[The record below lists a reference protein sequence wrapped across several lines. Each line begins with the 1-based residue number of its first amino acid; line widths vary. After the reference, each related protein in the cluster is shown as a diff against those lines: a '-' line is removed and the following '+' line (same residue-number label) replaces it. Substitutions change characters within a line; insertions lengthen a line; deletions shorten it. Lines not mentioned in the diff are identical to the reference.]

1 MKIGLVCSHGGH
13 LTEMLELREAFAGH
27 GVFYVTYI
35 SERAETLAGHE
46 QVYQL
51 QNIGVSPWRLLRAA
65 WIAIRIFLRE
75 RPDLLVSTGSEIAL
89 PFFYLAWLLGIKTIF
104 VESVCRLS
112 TPSQTGRLV
121 YPIATEFYVQW
132 PALAPVY
139 GPKARYA
146 GGLL

>member
-1 MKIGLVCSHGGH
+1 MKIGLICSHGGH
-13 LTEMLELREAFAGH
+13 LTEMVEMQAAFAGH
-27 GVFYVTYI
+27 SVFYVTYD
-35 SERAETLAGHE
+35 SERAETLARHE

-51 QNIGVSPWRLLRAA
+51 QNIGVSPWRLLRAT
-65 WIAIRIFLRE
+65 WIASRIFHRE
-75 RPDLLVSTGSEIAL
+75 RPDMLVSTGSEIAL

-104 VESVCRLS
+104 IESVCRLS

-121 YPIATEFYVQW
+121 YPIATEFFVQW

-139 GPKARYA
+139 GPKAQFA